1 MEQELIKVEINSN
14 NEKCVSGKE
23 LHKVLEIGTRF
34 DTWFNRMCEYGFV
47 ANVDFTPMLKIVH
60 DPITKKD
67 REVLDDYVVKLDM
80 AKEIAMIQRT
90 EKGKQVRLYFIE
102 IEKKYNN
109 IEKEDLLLLNVVR
122 AESKEQISLAL
133 NEYRTQIVI
142 PLKTELKETQQKLQ
156 YKQEVING
164 LSEDTKLQ
172 TQRQFL
178 VEIICAKSK
187 NPQVIKDR
195 WNLLYDFYDKV
206 KHIRVRARCEG
217 YNLKQKKKKDQLSV
231 LGYIDEQLGDIPTL
245 YQVAVKLFE
254 SDIKDRLQKY
264 MEAL

>member
-1 MEQELIKVEINSN
+1 M
-14 NEKCVSGKE
+14 
-23 LHKVLEIGTRF
+23 
-34 DTWFNRMCEYGFV
+34 
-47 ANVDFTPMLKIVH
+47 
-60 DPITKKD
+60 
-67 REVLDDYVVKLDM
+67 
-80 AKEIAMIQRT
+80 
-90 EKGKQVRLYFIE
+90 
-102 IEKKYNN
+102 
-109 IEKEDLLLLNVVR
+109 
-122 AESKEQISLAL
+122 AL

-195 WNLLYDFYDKV
+195 WNLLCDFYDKV

-217 YNLKQKKKKDQLSV
+217 YKLKQKKKKDQLSV